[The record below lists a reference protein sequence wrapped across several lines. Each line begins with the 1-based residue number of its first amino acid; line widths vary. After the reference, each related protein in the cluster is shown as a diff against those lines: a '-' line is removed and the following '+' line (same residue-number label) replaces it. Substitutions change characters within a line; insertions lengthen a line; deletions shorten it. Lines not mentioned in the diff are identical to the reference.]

1 MAIESDS
8 TRSIS
13 QMNWTSAAV
22 VGTLAVRVGA
32 LQEAVE
38 GRLASVEVED

>member
-1 MAIESDS
+1 MAIKSDS
-8 TRSIS
+8 TRSVS
-13 QMNWTSAAV
+13 QMNRTSATV
-22 VGTLAVRVGA
+22 VGTLAVRVRD